1 MMVISPE
8 EDALQFAIYRE
19 VEAYYFY
26 KALAERVS
34 TPWMQ
39 KIFEELAAEEL
50 EHKAKLELEV
60 MKTGRTVKA
69 DLPPKVADRQYI
81 LSDTEAP
88 LDMDFK
94 DMLLLGIAKEEAAF
108 RTYVDLVAHAGDEK
122 TRELLLSLA
131 EEELRHKMRFE
142 KEYETLLQ
150 QE

>member
-1 MMVISPE
+1 MAISPE

-19 VEAYYFY
+19 VEAHYFY
-26 KALAERVS
+26 KAMAERVS

-60 MKTGRTVKA
+60 MKTGRTVKI
-69 DLPPKVADRQYI
+69 DLPPKVAGRQYI

-94 DMLLLGIAKEEAAF
+94 DMLLLGVAKEEAAF

-150 QE
+150 KE